1 MKNFNLKFL
10 SKICVATSCLLLN
23 ISQAMSQAPDVVIDK
38 QKPFITGLTS
48 AMQLVHAGDGSNRIF
63 IAERGGII
71 KVFAPGALGTP
82 ITFLD
87 LNQNGQ
93 VVLTGNEDGL
103 LSIAFHP
110 NFETNGYLYA
120 YYSNLLGDLVVAR
133 YRATN
138 PASNNTVNPNTGF
151 EVIKIPHPI
160 NTNHNGGE
168 MHFGSDGL
176 LYLSIGDGG
185 GSNDPNQNAKNP
197 NVLLGKI
204 LRINVNVPDTNPV
217 KYAIPAGNPYN
228 NPVYALGLRNPF
240 RWSFDRLNGDIWIG
254 DVGQGAREEI
264 NHRTAAQLN
273 NANFGWRCFEGDIPT
288 PDVDRTGCDAAGPY
302 VAPTFAYV
310 NGTRGKSVVGGVVYR
325 GTRSPLMYGW
335 YIGTDYFS
343 GDIHKISADES
354 IKSYETSTVKGIT
367 DIGEDQSGEIYAV
380 TDSTI
385 YRIISDSQL
394 PVTLVDFSGTRGNE
408 GVQLSWST
416 SNETDF
422 REFDIEQSFN
432 ALNFEK
438 VGTVSGENLSSG
450 SQYTFSHAM
459 NFTGNIYYRLKMIDK
474 DDSFEHSRIIAINTE
489 DSGPANFVRPSLI
502 NNGTI
507 DLVVGDSF
515 DKMELIST
523 NGKVFMSEEI
533 TGKTGPFSIPLQA
546 ANTGIYIVRLT
557 GRNKVS
563 QQKVLVVR

>member
-1 MKNFNLKFL
+1 MKNFNFTTL
-10 SKICVATSCLLLN
+10 SKNCLFAFSWL
-23 ISQAMSQAPDVVIDK
+23 ISINQAMSQAPDVAIDT
-38 QKPFITGLTS
+38 QNPVITGLTS

-63 IAERGGII
+63 VAERGGVI

-103 LSIAFHP
+103 LSIVFHP
-110 NFETNGYLYA
+110 NFETNGYFYA
-120 YYSNLLGDLVVAR
+120 LYSNLLGDLVVAR
-133 YRATN
+133 YKATN

-168 MHFGSDGL
+168 MHFGSDGF
-176 LYLSIGDGG
+176 LYLSTGDGG
-185 GSNDPNQNAKNP
+185 GGNDPNQNAKNP

-217 KYAIPAGNPYN
+217 KYAIPPGNPYN

-288 PDVDRTGCDAAGPY
+288 PNVDRTGCDAAGPY
-302 VAPTFAYV
+302 VDPTFAYV

-354 IKSYETSTVKGIT
+354 VKSYETSTVTGIT
-367 DIGEDQSGEIYAV
+367 DIGEDQAGEIYAV
-380 TDSTI
+380 TGSTI

-408 GVQLSWST
+408 GVKLSWST
-416 SNETDF
+416 SGEEDF
-422 REFDIEQSFN
+422 REFEIEQSFN
-432 ALNFEK
+432 ASHFEK
-438 VGTVSGENLSSG
+438 VGTVSGQNASSG
-450 SQYTFSHAM
+450 SQYTFSHAV
-459 NFTGNIYYRLKMIDK
+459 NFTGNIYYRLKMIDT
-474 DDSFEHSRIIAINTE
+474 DDSFEHSKIIVVNT
-489 DSGPANFVRPSLI
+489 DDPGLANFVRPSLI
-502 NNGTI
+502 SNGTI
-507 DLVVGDSF
+507 DLVISDSF
-515 DKMELIST
+515 NKMELINTS
-523 NGKVFMSEEI
+523 GQIFMSQEI
-533 TGKTGPFSIPLQA
+533 TGKTGPFSIPMQET
-546 ANTGIYIVRLT
+546 NTGIYIVRLT
-557 GRNKVS
+557 GRNKVL

>member
-1 MKNFNLKFL
+1 MKNFNFTVI
-10 SKICVATSCLLLN
+10 SKIGVALFCFILSVN
-23 ISQAMSQAPDVVIDK
+23 QAMSQAPDVAIDT
-38 QKPFITGLTS
+38 QNPVITGLTS
-48 AMQLVHAGDGSNRIF
+48 AMQLVHADDGSNRIF
-63 IAERGGII
+63 VAERGGVI

-103 LSIAFHP
+103 LSIVFHP
-110 NFETNGYLYA
+110 GFETNGYFYA
-120 YYSNLLGDLVVAR
+120 LYSNLLGDLVVAR
-133 YRATN
+133 YRSTN
-138 PASNNTVNPNTGF
+138 PASNNAVNPSTGF

-168 MHFGSDGL
+168 MHFGSDGF
-176 LYLSIGDGG
+176 LYISTGDGG
-185 GSNDPNQNAKNP
+185 GGNDPNQNAKNP

-204 LRINVNVPDTNPV
+204 LRIDVNVPDTNPV

-264 NHRTAAQLN
+264 NHRTPAQLN

-288 PDVDRTGCDAAGPY
+288 PGVDRTGCDAAGPY
-302 VAPTFAYV
+302 ADPVYAYV

-325 GTRSPLMYGW
+325 GSRSPLMYGW

-354 IKSYETSTVKGIT
+354 VKSYETSTVTGIT
-367 DIGEDQSGEIYAV
+367 DIGEDQAGEIYAV
-380 TDSTI
+380 TGSTV

-394 PVTLVDFSGTRGNE
+394 PVTLVDFSGMRGNE
-408 GVQLSWST
+408 GVKLSWST
-416 SNETDF
+416 SSEEDF
-422 REFDIEQSFN
+422 MGFEIEQSFD
-432 ALNFEK
+432 AANFEK
-438 VGTVSGENLSSG
+438 VGAVPGRDAASGF
-450 SQYTFSHAM
+450 QYAFSHAV
-459 NFTGNIYYRLKMIDK
+459 NFAGDLYYRLKMIDK
-474 DDSFEHSRIIAINTE
+474 DDSFNYSRIIVVNA
-489 DSGPANFVRPSLI
+489 DDPGPANFVRPSLI
-502 NNGTI
+502 SNSTI
-507 DLVVGDSF
+507 ELVISDPFNKV
-515 DKMELIST
+515 ELINTS
-523 NGKVFMSEEI
+523 GQIFMSKEI
-533 TGKTGPFSIPLQA
+533 TGKTGPFSIPVQA

-557 GRNKVS
+557 GRDKVV
-563 QQKVLVVR
+563 QQKVLVLQ

>member
-1 MKNFNLKFL
+1 MKNFNFTTY
-10 SKICVATSCLLLN
+10 SKICLFASSLLLSIN
-23 ISQAMSQAPDVVIDK
+23 QAMSQAPDVAIDT
-38 QKPFITGLTS
+38 QNPVITGLTS
-48 AMQLVHAGDGSNRIF
+48 AMQLVHADDGSNRIF
-63 IAERGGII
+63 VAERGGVI

-103 LSIAFHP
+103 LSIVFHP
-110 NFETNGYLYA
+110 NFETNGYFYA
-120 YYSNLLGDLVVAR
+120 LYSNLLGDLVVAR
-133 YRATN
+133 YKATN

-168 MHFGSDGL
+168 MHFGSDGF
-176 LYLSIGDGG
+176 LYLSTGDGG
-185 GSNDPNQNAKNP
+185 GGNDPNQNAKNP

-217 KYAIPAGNPYN
+217 KYAIPPGNPYN

-264 NHRTAAQLN
+264 NHRTATQLN

-288 PDVDRTGCDAAGPY
+288 PNVDRTGCNAAGPY
-302 VAPTFAYV
+302 VDPTFAYV

-354 IKSYETSTVKGIT
+354 VKSYETSTVIGIT
-367 DIGEDQSGEIYAV
+367 DIGEDQAGEIYAV
-380 TDSTI
+380 TGSTI

-394 PVTLVDFSGTRGNE
+394 PVTLVDFSGTRANE
-408 GVQLSWST
+408 GVRLSWST
-416 SNETDF
+416 SGEEDF
-422 REFDIEQSFN
+422 REFEIEQSFN
-432 ALNFEK
+432 ASNFEK
-438 VGTVSGENLSSG
+438 VGTVSGQNASSG
-450 SQYTFSHAM
+450 SQYTFSHAV

-474 DDSFEHSRIIAINTE
+474 DDSFEHSKIIVVNT
-489 DSGPANFVRPSLI
+489 DDPGPANFVRPSLI
-502 NNGTI
+502 SNGTI
-507 DLVVGDSF
+507 DLVISDSF
-515 DKMELIST
+515 NKMELVNTSGQI
-523 NGKVFMSEEI
+523 FMSQEI
-533 TGKTGPFSIPLQA
+533 TGKTGPFSIPMQET
-546 ANTGIYIVRLT
+546 NTGIYIVRLI
-557 GRNKVS
+557 GRNKVL

>member
-1 MKNFNLKFL
+1 MKNFNFKLL
-10 SKICVATSCLLLN
+10 SKICVATSCLLLTV
-23 ISQAMSQAPDVVIDK
+23 SQAMSQAPDVAIDT

-63 IAERGGII
+63 VAERGGVI

-133 YRATN
+133 YKATN

-168 MHFGSDGL
+168 MHFGSDGF

-185 GSNDPNQNAKNP
+185 GGNDPNQNAKNP

-204 LRINVNVPDTNPV
+204 LRINVNVPDTNPI

-310 NGTRGKSVVGGVVYR
+310 NGTRGRSVVGGVVYR
-325 GTRSPLMYGW
+325 GARSPLMYGW
-335 YIGTDYFS
+335 YIGTDYYS
-343 GDIHKISADES
+343 GDIHLISADES
-354 IKSYETSTVKGIT
+354 VKSYEISTVKGIT

-380 TDSTI
+380 TGSTI

-394 PVTLVDFSGTRGNE
+394 PVTLVDFSGARGNE
-408 GVQLSWST
+408 GVKLSWST

-438 VGTVSGENLSSG
+438 VGTVSGQNASSG
-450 SQYTFSHAM
+450 SQYTFSHAV
-459 NFTGNIYYRLKMIDK
+459 NFTGNVYYRLKMIDK
-474 DDSFEHSRIIAINTE
+474 DDSFEHSSIIVVNA
-489 DSGPANFVRPSLI
+489 DDPGPANFVRPSLI
-502 NNGTI
+502 TNGAI
-507 DLVVGDSF
+507 DLVISDSF
-515 DKMELIST
+515 NKMELVNTSGQI
-523 NGKVFMSEEI
+523 FMSEEI

-557 GRNKVS
+557 GSNKVL

>member
-1 MKNFNLKFL
+1 MKNFNFQFL
-10 SKICVATSCLLLN
+10 SKISLTSSCLFLC
-23 ISQAMSQAPDVVIDK
+23 ICQAMSQAPEVAIDT

-63 IAERGGII
+63 VAERGGII

-82 ITFLD
+82 ITFLN

-110 NFETNGYLYA
+110 DFETNGYFYA

-168 MHFGSDGL
+168 MHFGSDGF

-197 NVLLGKI
+197 DVLLGKI
-204 LRINVNVPDTNPV
+204 LRIDVNVPDTNPV

-264 NHRTAAQLN
+264 NHRTPAQLN

-288 PDVDRTGCDAAGPY
+288 PDIDRTGCDAAGPY
-302 VAPTFAYV
+302 VDPAYAYA
-310 NGTRGKSVVGGVVYR
+310 NGTRGRSVVGGVVYR

-354 IKSYETSTVKGIT
+354 VKSYETSTVTGIT

-380 TDSTI
+380 TGSTI

-394 PVTLVDFSGTRGNE
+394 PLTLVNFSGTRGNE
-408 GVQLSWST
+408 GVKLSWST
-416 SNETDF
+416 SSEEDF
-422 REFDIEQSFN
+422 RGFDVEQSFN
-432 ALNFEK
+432 AVQFEK
-438 VGTVSGENLSSG
+438 VGTVSGENAVSG
-450 SQYTFSHAM
+450 SQYTFSHPVDL
-459 NFTGNIYYRLKMIDK
+459 TSDLYYRLKMIDQ
-474 DDSFEHSRIIAINTE
+474 DDSFEYSKIVVVKSTDAL
-489 DSGPANFVRPSLI
+489 SANFVRPSLI
-502 NNGTI
+502 SNGII
-507 DLVVGDSF
+507 DMVINDSF
-515 DKMELIST
+515 TKMELIST
-523 NGKVFMSEEI
+523 SGKVFMSEKI
-533 TGKTGPFSIPLQA
+533 SKNGPFSIPIQGTE
-546 ANTGIYIVRLT
+546 TGIYIVRLT
-557 GRNKVS
+557 GRNKVM